1 MFICGRI
8 SRLASWRGKVI
19 GLNRKML
26 RNWSKTLR
34 WRWFREWFV
43 VIFVALLAAFI
54 IRATFVQTYFIPSES
69 MTPTLAVGD
78 RLMVYK
84 LAFSLGDVDRGDLVV
99 FNRPA
104 NMGETDIKDFVKRV
118 IGLEGEQVTA
128 EGGAIYVDGRLLD
141 EPYLTPDTYT
151 SDFPD
156 TAIPPDHVF
165 VLGDNRPNSRDSRFF
180 GPIHKDLLVGEVFLR
195 IWPLDGIGRP

>member
-1 MFICGRI
+1 
-8 SRLASWRGKVI
+8 
-19 GLNRKML
+19 ML

-99 FNRPA
+99 FNL
-104 NMGETDIKDFVKRV
+104 KKLFS
-118 IGLEGEQVTA
+118 
-128 EGGAIYVDGRLLD
+128 
-141 EPYLTPDTYT
+141 LT
-151 SDFPD
+151 
-156 TAIPPDHVF
+156 
-165 VLGDNRPNSRDSRFF
+165 
-180 GPIHKDLLVGEVFLR
+180 FL
-195 IWPLDGIGRP
+195 

>member
-8 SRLASWRGKVI
+8 SRLASWRRKVI

-43 VIFVALLAAFI
+43 VIFVALLAAFV

-141 EPYLTPDTYT
+141 EPYLTPDAYT

>member
-1 MFICGRI
+1 MLICGRI
-8 SRLASWRGKVI
+8 SRLASWRRKVI
-19 GLNRKML
+19 GLNRKLL

-104 NMGETDIKDFVKRV
+104 NLGETDIKDFVKRV

-128 EGGAIYVDGRLLD
+128 EGGAIYVDDRLLD

-156 TAIPPDHVF
+156 TVIPPDHVF

>member
-1 MFICGRI
+1 MLICGRI
-8 SRLASWRGKVI
+8 SRLASWRRKVI

-104 NMGETDIKDFVKRV
+104 NLGETDIKDFVKRV

-128 EGGAIYVDGRLLD
+128 EGGAIYVDDRLLD

-156 TAIPPDHVF
+156 TVIPPDHVF